1 MRSRQPL
8 HQPTLPSGAADAR
21 LVLALPSL
29 GVAAVGQAVRDVTG
43 LSLPVVLALTLHSA
57 AGGSHA
63 TLAAA

>member
-1 MRSRQPL
+1 M
-8 HQPTLPSGAADAR
+8 PSGAADAR
-21 LVLALPSL
+21 LVLAAASL

-43 LSLPVVLALTLHSA
+43 LSLPVVLALAPHGA